1 MNHFPDLVL
10 ACAMRYQVVHRQRVE
25 KIKENIELTE
35 LKIGWKEWVSLPDL
49 QVPAIKAKVDTG
61 ARTSALHASR
71 ITVFTKPS
79 GPWVRYLVRPLRK
92 HPEIEI
98 ECESKLIDK
107 RDIKN
112 SGGQVESR
120 YVIETTV
127 VLGEAMWSATLSL
140 TSRDDMLFRML
151 LGRTSLP
158 ENVVIYPSEKYLTG
172 KVRLKKCYPVLRKR

>member
-1 MNHFPDLVL
+1 
-10 ACAMRYQVVHRQRVE
+10 
-25 KIKENIELTE
+25 
-35 LKIGWKEWVSLPDL
+35 
-49 QVPAIKAKVDTG
+49 
-61 ARTSALHASR
+61 
-71 ITVFTKPS
+71 
-79 GPWVRYLVRPLRK
+79 VRPLRK

-98 ECESKLIDK
+98 ECESKLIDR

-151 LGRTSLP
+151 LGRTTL
-158 ENVVIYPSEKYLTG
+158 NDKVIIYPGKKYLAG
-172 KVRLKKCYPVLRKR
+172 KIKLKKCYPELRTSQRLRKKAPESVAIEDNEGAVGDVNEKL

>member
-1 MNHFPDLVL
+1 
-10 ACAMRYQVVHRQRVE
+10 
-25 KIKENIELTE
+25 
-35 LKIGWKEWVSLPDL
+35 
-49 QVPAIKAKVDTG
+49 
-61 ARTSALHASR
+61 
-71 ITVFTKPS
+71 
-79 GPWVRYLVRPLRK
+79 VRPLRK

-140 TSRDDMLFRML
+140 TRRDDMLFRML

-158 ENVVIYPSEKYLTG
+158 GNVVIYPGEKYLTG
-172 KVRLKKCYPVLRKR
+172 KVRLKKCYPELIRG